1 MEISMKLGSVVSMYR
16 DLWHAMN
23 LKNKLMVVLVL
34 KLIIIWGLFQFFSDN
49 PYKNVPKEAPSMIAE
64 TLKP

>member
-1 MEISMKLGSVVSMYR
+1 MMYR

-23 LKNKLMVVLVL
+23 LKNKLMMVLVL
-34 KLIIIWGLFQFFSDN
+34 KLIIIWGLFGFFSDN
-49 PYKNVPKEAPSMIAE
+49 PYKNAPQEAPARIAE

>member
-1 MEISMKLGSVVSMYR
+1 MKLGSIVLMYR
-16 DLWHAMN
+16 DLWREMN
-23 LKNKLMVVLVL
+23 LKNKLMMVLVL

-49 PYKNVPKEAPSMIAE
+49 PYKNAPKEAPSMIAE